1 MITAWMSG
9 FVTGAGL
16 IIAIG
21 AQNAFV
27 LVQSLKRQHHLTVAA
42 ICAAIDALLI
52 SAGVLGMGAFIQ
64 GNRVLQLVATLG
76 GAAFLLFFGAMSL
89 KASFADNTLDTSK
102 DDDAQSLKKIV
113 LSTLA
118 LSLLNPHVYL
128 DTVITLGAIS
138 TTFAEPGNVHFGVGA
153 MTASFLWFFGLAL
166 GGTRLAPLFS
176 RPLAW
181 KILHLAVCLTVWGVA
196 VQLVAMLL

>member
-27 LVQSLKRQHHLTVAA
+27 LVQSLKRQHHLTEAA

-52 SAGVLGMGAFIQ
+52 SADVLGMGAFIQ

-102 DDDAQSLKKIV
+102 DDDAQSLKK
-113 LSTLA
+113 LYFPLWPFPCSTPMSTLIR
-118 LSLLNPHVYL
+118 S
-128 DTVITLGAIS
+128 
-138 TTFAEPGNVHFGVGA
+138 
-153 MTASFLWFFGLAL
+153 
-166 GGTRLAPLFS
+166 
-176 RPLAW
+176 
-181 KILHLAVCLTVWGVA
+181 
-196 VQLVAMLL
+196 

>member
-1 MITAWMSG
+1 MMTAWLSG
-9 FVTGAGL
+9 FGTGAGL

-42 ICAAIDALLI
+42 ICAVIDALLI

-64 GNRVLQLVATLG
+64 GSRVLQLVATLG

-89 KASFADNTLDTSK
+89 KASFADKALDTSK
-102 DDDAQSLKKIV
+102 DDDAQSLKTTV
-113 LSTLA
+113 LTTLA

-138 TTFAEPGNVHFGVGA
+138 TTFAEPGNLHFGLGA
-153 MTASFLWFFGLAL
+153 MTASFIWFFGLAL

-181 KILHLAVCLTVWGVA
+181 KILHLAVCLMVWGVA
-196 VQLVAMLL
+196 VQLVLTL